1 MIPFNRPAAPESAV
15 PFSLAA
21 DPSGPAGLV
30 LSTNHGAPLQA
41 IPTRRSPGRLP
52 ASRVHI
58 HTAARGSCSTE
69 CQPRRETPSL
79 LLDRARAHAA
89 NHDYAACVLP
99 CVRLFFHG
107 IAPAAAMQ
115 CCSQGRCVYKWKEE
129 SPPSFRVSCSA
140 CPASSVSCY
149 QS

>member
-1 MIPFNRPAAPESAV
+1 NSDDMHTRSATSMIWVHVGANNQILVLTSIVGSVAGQRGHRPVQLQVANKMIPFNRPAAPESAV

-79 LLDRARAHAA
+79 L
-89 NHDYAACVLP
+89 
-99 CVRLFFHG
+99 
-107 IAPAAAMQ
+107 
-115 CCSQGRCVYKWKEE
+115 
-129 SPPSFRVSCSA
+129 
-140 CPASSVSCY
+140 
-149 QS
+149 